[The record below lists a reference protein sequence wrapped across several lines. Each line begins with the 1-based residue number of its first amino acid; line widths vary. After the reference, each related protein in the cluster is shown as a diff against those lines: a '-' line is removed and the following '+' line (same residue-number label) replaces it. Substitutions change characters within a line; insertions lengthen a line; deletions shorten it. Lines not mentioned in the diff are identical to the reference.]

1 MSEPPS
7 KKPAPRRRPPKRAQA
22 ADTAVAPA
30 LGPQPQPAQQ
40 PPAPLSMADRAARYR
55 KPPPAAADLPA
66 NSDRPA
72 TIDLA
77 DRARRLN
84 PHLRAD
90 DGPAPASDR
99 PRQVDM
105 AEIAARNRQARFA
118 ARDDRRSPGPADDR
132 APLNLLERAA
142 RHRRPLEDEETA
154 PTPAVAPQP
163 APSADVPSMA
173 ERAAEAVRKHR
184 DVREPVVAMPSVVE
198 VAEQATATA
207 GSLAFVWVTRN
218 HAGVLDARLQAWRA
232 LLPSAGVR
240 WLALDLGSTDLTVA
254 GLADHQ
260 LRVLHLPG
268 GLTTPLLAI
277 DQAAR
282 AAQADV
288 ALIVDADAEPHPGVL
303 GLVEAVRAGHVA
315 AVAPERRPV
324 AMAVS
329 TARWLAGAQAHDLS
343 VLDRTGRLG
352 GLRRLAAGRQPAGHG
367 VVAQAV
373 ERGRW
378 QRLRTAVGEVTALL
392 RALAGR

>member
-1 MSEPPS
+1 MS
-7 KKPAPRRRPPKRAQA
+7 PAPPA
-22 ADTAVAPA
+22 APV
-30 LGPQPQPAQQ
+30 
-40 PPAPLSMADRAARYR
+40 SMADRAARYR
-55 KPPPAAADLPA
+55 KPLPAAADLPSA
-66 NSDRPA
+66 PARPA
-72 TIDLA
+72 PVDLA

-84 PHLRAD
+84 PHLRSE
-90 DGPAPASDR
+90 GVVTPASDR
-99 PRQVDM
+99 PRQLDM

-118 ARDDRRSPGPADDR
+118 ARDDRAPVAAADER
-132 APLNLLERAA
+132 APLNLVERAA
-142 RHRRPLEDEETA
+142 RHRRPTDDDEHA
-154 PTPAVAPQP
+154 PKVSPAAPP
-163 APSADVPSMA
+163 RAGVGGPSMA
-173 ERAAEAVRKHR
+173 DRAAEAIRKHR

-254 GLADHQ
+254 GLADHL

-324 AMAVS
+324 AMAVA
-329 TARWLAGAQAHDLS
+329 TARWLAGAQANDLS

-378 QRLRTAVGEVTALL
+378 QRLRTAVGEVKALL